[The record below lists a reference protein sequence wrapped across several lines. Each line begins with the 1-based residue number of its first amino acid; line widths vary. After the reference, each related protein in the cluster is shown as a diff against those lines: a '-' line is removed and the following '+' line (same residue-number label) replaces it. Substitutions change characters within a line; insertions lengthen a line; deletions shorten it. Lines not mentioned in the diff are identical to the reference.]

1 MASVIFSNLPR
12 DKEVSNCSSNSP
24 HKKGTMKPFSSAI
37 QTAKHLRLTRN
48 KFLSCEAGVI
58 QTPSLIIYLLG
69 VCSISLAIG
78 SIVLS
83 GLIVS
88 DLAGV
93 FVCMFAPYMMYQ
105 KALLRNLGTLREQI
119 NFLRNQINH
128 FQAQNEFLKG
138 NVSRLS
144 GSVDDLE
151 KAEKELSKLS
161 KGNDVDRLVKTVK
174 KKQMI
179 DEQMKKGTE
188 SAIIQQLI
196 TTVLRS
202 DKDKDLLIGEME
214 LNELMLRLDAHPGFI
229 FNKMKFLSVL
239 GDVSKPVS
247 VTKVMSV
254 IRNLKDP
261 NLSAHDRVFV
271 IDSNN

>member
-1 MASVIFSNLPR
+1 
-12 DKEVSNCSSNSP
+12 
-24 HKKGTMKPFSSAI
+24 MKPFSSAI
-37 QTAKHLRLTRN
+37 QTAKYLRQTRKN
-48 KFLSCEAGVI
+48 FLSCEAGVI
-58 QTPSLIIYLLG
+58 KTPSLIIYLLG

-83 GLIVS
+83 GLVIS

-93 FVCMFAPYMMYQ
+93 FVCTFAPYMMYQ

-151 KAEKELSKLS
+151 KAEKELTKLS
-161 KGNDVDRLVKTVK
+161 KGNDVDRLVKAVK
-174 KKQMI
+174 KKQMV
-179 DEQMKKGTE
+179 DDQMKKSTE

-202 DKDKDLLIGEME
+202 DKDKDLHIGETE
-214 LNELMLRLDAHPGFI
+214 LKELMLRLDAQPGFL
-229 FNKMKFLSVL
+229 FNQKKFLSVL

-261 NLSAHDRVFV
+261 NLCAHDRVFL